1 VVEPFYVIGLPL
13 RFSSPVVVRPYELKW
28 FDVELPDP
36 GPYEVVYR
44 NRACLICGSDLHL
57 YKGLHPFAPLPACC
71 GHEVAADVVEVGS
84 KVSEL
89 VEGDRVYVSG
99 TGASPVPCGECLHC
113 VRGEASRCENKRAP
127 ISFSVDGK
135 TVSRFPSGFGEYTY
149 GHVASAYRLP
159 ENVSYYEAAVATD
172 LAYVIGVVRR
182 SGAGLGDVVAILG
195 AGPIGLR
202 ALEVVRNA
210 GVSKVIVSEPVGYR
224 LDCAEALG
232 ADVLVDPKTV
242 DPVEAVAAATNG
254 DGVDYVFDTAG
265 SLGATMQGLK
275 MLRSGMG
282 GLGTLVL
289 MGLYE
294 EPDLTVNLSEL
305 MYKAGKIVAEW
316 GIREGRSR
324 NVHDALHMMA
334 KKRVN
339 IMKWITHRM
348 PEMKAV
354 EAMEM
359 LINKDEGAIGV
370 EIVH

>member
-1 VVEPFYVIGLPL
+1 M
-13 RFSSPVVVRPYELKW
+13 RPYEVEW
-28 FDVELPDP
+28 FEVELPDP

-57 YKGLHPFAPLPACC
+57 YKGLHPYAPLPACC

-89 VEGDRVYVSG
+89 AEGDRVYVSG
-99 TGASPVPCGECLHC
+99 TGATPVPCGECIHC
-113 VRGEASRCENKRAP
+113 VRGETSRCMNKKAP
-127 ISFSVDGK
+127 VSFKVDGK
-135 TVSRFPSGFGEYTY
+135 PVSRFPSGYGEYTY

-159 ENVSYYEAAVATD
+159 EGVSYFEAAVATD
-172 LAYVIGVVRR
+172 LAYVIGVVKR
-182 SGAGLGDVVAILG
+182 SGAGLGDVVAVIG

-210 GVSKVIVSEPVGYR
+210 GASKVIVSEPVGYR

-232 ADVLVDPKTV
+232 ANVVVDPVTE
-242 DPVEAVAAATNG
+242 DPVEAVMAATG
-254 DGVDYVFDTAG
+254 GEGVDYVFDTAG
-265 SLGATMQGLK
+265 SLQATEQGLR
-275 MLRSGMG
+275 MLKTGMG
-282 GLGTLVL
+282 GLGTHVL

-294 EPDLTVNLSEL
+294 EPDLIVNLSDL
-305 MYKAGKIVAEW
+305 MRKAGRIVAEW
-316 GIREGRSR
+316 GVREGRSS

-334 KKRVN
+334 EKRVN

-348 PEMKAV
+348 PEEKAV

-370 EIVH
+370 EIVR